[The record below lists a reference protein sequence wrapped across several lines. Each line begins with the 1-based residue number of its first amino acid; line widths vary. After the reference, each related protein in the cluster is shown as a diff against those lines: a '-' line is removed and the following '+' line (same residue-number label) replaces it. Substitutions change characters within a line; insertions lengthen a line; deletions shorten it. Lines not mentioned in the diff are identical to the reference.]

1 MIDAVRN
8 LLPDASIRRKLIL
21 GVAFV
26 HLLLMTIF
34 VLDLVQRQREFLLS
48 ELTHRTLHHA
58 LVLAVAS
65 SAWVLSDDL
74 VGMEEVL
81 ESGVRGGGARH
92 AMIVDPQGRVLAHT
106 DRSRIGQYLAD
117 TASREALAGE
127 QAPRVFQENEST
139 LHAIAPIVVANRLIG
154 WSLLVVDK
162 SATSAHLA
170 YVTRTG
176 IAYTLAAIAIGTLFA
191 MLLSRSILRQLRH
204 VLKGVDRLQ
213 HDLLDQPVAIVSRD
227 EVGRVAEAFN
237 RALASLAES
246 RERLNREVEERT
258 RAEEAIRLLSRR
270 QVVAIEEERKRIA
283 RDLHDELG
291 QVLSGM
297 QFCLRSMQGE
307 TTRGRAAASE
317 LCRRLSTEVEQ
328 MGVSIHRIA
337 NNLRPATLDHLGLL
351 PAIEAFV
358 AEQVPAMDASL
369 KVNIE
374 TAGFRRRLPAEAEMV
389 AYRIIQ
395 EGLTNVIKHARA
407 RQVDLQLTVNHPR
420 LIIAIRD
427 DGIGIPCE
435 ARLNGSSSVEGGIG
449 LLGMQERAAS
459 IGGKLELRPRRGGG
473 STLRAELPYAEDS
486 SDGQASDPDR

>member
-1 MIDAVRN
+1 MIDRFRR

-48 ELTHRTLHHA
+48 QLTLRTLHHA
-58 LVLAVAS
+58 QVLAVAS
-65 SAWVLSDDL
+65 SAWVMSDDL

-81 ESGVRGGGARH
+81 ESGVRGGGVRL

-106 DRSRIGQYLAD
+106 DRARTGKYLAD
-117 TASREALAGE
+117 TESREALAGGR
-127 QAPRVFQENEST
+127 APRIYQEDEAT
-139 LHAIAPIVVANRLIG
+139 LHAVAPIIVADRLIG
-154 WSLLVVDK
+154 WSLLAVDK

-176 IAYTLAAIAIGTLFA
+176 IAYTLAAIAIGTVFA
-191 MLLSRSILRQLRH
+191 VLLSRSILRQLRH

-213 HDLLDQPVAIVSRD
+213 HDVLDQPVAVVSRD

-246 RERLNREVEERT
+246 RERLNREVVERT
-258 RAEEAIRLLSRR
+258 RAEEAIRMLSRR
-270 QVVAIEEERKRIA
+270 QVDAIEAERKRIA

-297 QFCLRSMQGE
+297 QFCLRSMQSEAENG
-307 TTRGRAAASE
+307 GIGASDP
-317 LCRRLSTEVEQ
+317 CRRLSTEVER

-351 PAIEAFV
+351 AAIEAFV
-358 AEQVPAMDASL
+358 SEEVPAMGANL
-369 KVNIE
+369 KVDIE

-389 AYRIIQ
+389 AYRIVQ
-395 EGLTNVIKHARA
+395 EALTNVIKHAGA
-407 RQVDLQLTVNHPR
+407 RHVHLQLTVNHPH
-420 LIIAIRD
+420 LIVAIRD
-427 DGIGIPCE
+427 DGIGISE
-435 ARLNGSSSVEGGIG
+435 HGRHNGDRSLDGGIG
-449 LLGMQERAAS
+449 LLGMKERAAS
-459 IGGKLELRPRRGGG
+459 IGGKVEVRSRRGGG
-473 STLRAELPYAEDS
+473 TTLRAELPYAEDTL
-486 SDGQASDPDR
+486 DGQDSDPDR

>member
-1 MIDAVRN
+1 MIDRLRW

-34 VLDLVQRQREFLLS
+34 VIDLVQRQREFLLS
-48 ELTHRTLHHA
+48 ELTNRTLHHA
-58 LVLAVAS
+58 QVLAVAS
-65 SAWVLSDDL
+65 SAWVLSDDI

-81 ESGVRGGGARH
+81 ESGVRGGGARL

-117 TASREALAGE
+117 SASRQALAGE
-127 QAPRVFQENEST
+127 QSPRIFQEDAST
-139 LHAIAPIVVANRLIG
+139 LSAIAPIVVANRVIG
-154 WSLLVVDK
+154 WSLLAVDK

-176 IAYTLAAIAIGTLFA
+176 IAYTLAAIAIGTVFA
-191 MLLSRSILRQLRH
+191 VLLSRSILRQLRY

-213 HDLLDQPVAIVSRD
+213 HDVLDQPVTVVSRD

-237 RALASLAES
+237 RALASLADS
-246 RERLNREVEERT
+246 RERLNREVAERT
-258 RAEEAIRLLSRR
+258 RAEEGIRLLSRR
-270 QVVAIEEERKRIA
+270 QVDAIEAERKRIA

-297 QFCLRSMQGE
+297 QFCLKSMQSE
-307 TTRGRAAASE
+307 SERGGTVASD
-317 LCRRLSTEVEQ
+317 LCRRLSSEVER

-358 AEQVPAMDASL
+358 AEEISAMGANL
-369 KVNIE
+369 KVDIE
-374 TAGFRRRLPAEAEMV
+374 AAGFRRRLPPETEMV
-389 AYRIIQ
+389 AYRIVQ
-395 EGLTNVIKHARA
+395 EGLTNVIKHAGA
-407 RQVDLQLTVNHPR
+407 RHVHLQLTVNHPH
-420 LIIAIRD
+420 LIVAIRD
-427 DGIGIPCE
+427 DGIGIPDAGRHTG
-435 ARLNGSSSVEGGIG
+435 ARSLEGGIG

-459 IGGKLELRPRRGGG
+459 IGGMVEVRSRRGGG
-473 STLRAELPYAEDS
+473 TTLRAELPYAEDGA
-486 SDGQASDPDR
+486 DGQDSDTDR